1 MLEKFLGRKCRIIV
15 RQGERIIVDFITSKL
30 EKEYLIAFK
39 NFKYE
44 GAHKTLVT
52 GIDVIELVKE

>member
-1 MLEKFLGRKCRIIV
+1 MLEKFLGRKCRIRV

-30 EKEYLIAFK
+30 EKEYLTAFK

-44 GAHKTLVT
+44 GTHKTFFSE
-52 GIDVIELVKE
+52 IDVIELVKE